1 VNQTPGSDLDLVA
14 RARAG
19 ELEAFE
25 ELVKR
30 HQRPLFGFLYRMCGD
45 SNTAEELAQAAMV
58 RSWEKLATFRG
69 ESGFKTWLFRIG
81 ANLCIN
87 RRTRTKPT
95 EELPE
100 TLAAPSVQEP
110 PEVYQQRVRERLVQ
124 AALSRLPDDQRT
136 ALVLSLYEHMSYKEI
151 GTTMGKSARAVDS
164 LLFRAKTNV
173 RKSLADA
180 REKGMI

>member
-1 VNQTPGSDLDLVA
+1 
-14 RARAG
+14 
-19 ELEAFE
+19 
-25 ELVKR
+25 
-30 HQRPLFGFLYRMCGD
+30 
-45 SNTAEELAQAAMV
+45 
-58 RSWEKLATFRG
+58 
-69 ESGFKTWLFRIG
+69 
-81 ANLCIN
+81 
-87 RRTRTKPT
+87 
-95 EELPE
+95 
-100 TLAAPSVQEP
+100 VQEP